1 MDIEKMSDDE
11 IIKYLKTRKSHIL
24 SAPLQKLK
32 CDNIQEHMEAN
43 KIVIKCPHCG
53 SEEKTK
59 NGTNDSGSRRYKC
72 KKCRKGYT
80 ATTNTI
86 FDGTD
91 YSWEEMVLIIK
102 DLINDVNIEQ
112 TAKDLRKN
120 ETLPLGTIWIIRH
133 RIMEIMARYPMP
145 NLSGVIQIDEKYF
158 RESQK
163 GSRTLIN
170 MLDPQTTRYSRRNN
184 QASKAG
190 IFGPE
195 FVNVLCAVD
204 SSGNWWAKPVCLGP
218 MTMKEL
224 NLLKDKTTNEVA
236 YICSDNLSIYR
247 QWCKDNNWKH
257 YVEPSTYR
265 KERKARGYIDTDN
278 MYKDL
283 TAEEYEKD
291 RHINR
296 ELYRDGIYPHIENT
310 ERKLDYDEFVAVRSK
325 FGLNLNSVNSFH
337 NVLEKCWSRE
347 KTGSI
352 DYVSHVVG
360 REVYLH
366 NYKIRHKMISDNFNY
381 SEAEGILCELLK
393 FTLENK
399 NVPTSTEI
407 MKMTI
412 TSLPRPSK
420 KAIKDAIS
428 NMSDFR
434 TVAVKP
440 KKVLY
445 PDGSEYEGIEDPSSF
460 EYMFNK
466 YKFFNSLST
475 KRINDLIFDNG
486 LYRKGMLKAEKVKLL
501 TQLPNAQDII
511 FYEIYL
517 QNYGS
522 DDEFQKAMNKI
533 PKRKK
538 RRKDES

>member
-24 SAPLQKLK
+24 SPVLQKLK
-32 CDNIQEHMEAN
+32 CDNIEEHMEAN
-43 KIVIKCPHCG
+43 KIIVKCPKCG
-53 SEEKTK
+53 SLERSK

-72 KKCRKGYT
+72 KGCGKGYT

-112 TAKDLRKN
+112 TAKDLRRN
-120 ETLPLGTIWIIRH
+120 EVLPLGTIWIIRH

-145 NLSGVIQIDEKYF
+145 NLSGVIQVDEKYF

-170 MLDPQTTRYSRRNN
+170 MLEPQTTRYSRRNN
-184 QASKAG
+184 QASEAG

-204 SSGNWWAKPVCLGP
+204 SAGSWWAKPVCLGP
-218 MTMKEL
+218 MTMREL
-224 NLLKDKTTNEVA
+224 NLLKEKITDEVA

-247 QWCKDNNWKH
+247 KWCKENNWKH

-291 RHINR
+291 RQINR

-347 KTGSI
+347 KTGST

-393 FTLENK
+393 FTLEK
-399 NVPTSTEI
+399 QECS
-407 MKMTI
+407 
-412 TSLPRPSK
+412 
-420 KAIKDAIS
+420 
-428 NMSDFR
+428 
-434 TVAVKP
+434 
-440 KKVLY
+440 Y
-445 PDGSEYEGIEDPSSF
+445 
-460 EYMFNK
+460 
-466 YKFFNSLST
+466 
-475 KRINDLIFDNG
+475 IN
-486 LYRKGMLKAEKVKLL
+486 
-501 TQLPNAQDII
+501 
-511 FYEIYL
+511 
-517 QNYGS
+517 
-522 DDEFQKAMNKI
+522 
-533 PKRKK
+533 
-538 RRKDES
+538 